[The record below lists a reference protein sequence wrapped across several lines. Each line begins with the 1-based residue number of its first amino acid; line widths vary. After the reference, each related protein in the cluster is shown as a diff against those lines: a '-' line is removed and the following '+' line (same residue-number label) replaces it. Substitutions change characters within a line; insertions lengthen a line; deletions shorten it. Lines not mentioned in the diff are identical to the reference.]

1 MKLTKENKK
10 IIDNLSYKS
19 LLIRWRN
26 TPSGDIWFSGETGD
40 YWGKR
45 MDEMKKTVNHVK
57 ISKEIG
63 WN

>member
-40 YWGKR
+40 Y
-45 MDEMKKTVNHVK
+45 
-57 ISKEIG
+57 
-63 WN
+63 